1 MVVIDRWECWSLREG
16 PASGAWLLVYGRR
29 KTGKTF
35 LLRRCVDSA
44 VYVTIG
50 RSGLCLV
57 EEGDEGPRIASLEE
71 GLKAALRAVESGY
84 AAVIDEFQRLPEEYW
99 DLLAVSRARGKGRLI
114 LCGSSLG
121 VASKVFDRRSPL
133 LGFFAPLKV
142 DLASPSD
149 TLVSLS
155 TALSPSEAAK
165 WAIVARD
172 PWLLGLLEPRGDVV
186 EAIAESA
193 HLLVASASGLVGEVF
208 REEERKLTQLYD
220 AILRLLALGYW
231 SSAALAQKLHEA
243 RLLPRPEASLVTGML
258 AQLAAMGLVERVR
271 MWKTPGARIYYRHR
285 SSLLSLLM
293 ALEERGFEAGLRPS
307 CEVVSSTLGVEAQF
321 FVGELLAE
329 ATGLKRAYAI
339 TGTWDVDVVLLKG
352 ERAVAG
358 YEVKLGPFSGSEASK
373 AVERIRSLG
382 IPRAGLVSLTEE
394 PPPVADEGY
403 GPSDLVE
410 LARKTTER
418 LRRARRSYSR
428 APP

>member
-16 PASGAWLLVYGRR
+16 SASGAWLLVYGRR

-35 LLRRCVDSA
+35 LLRRCVDPA

-50 RSGLCLV
+50 RSGFCLV
-57 EEGDEGPRIASLEE
+57 EEGGGEPRIASLEE
-71 GLKAALRAVESGY
+71 GLKAVLHAVESGY
-84 AAVIDEFQRLPEEYW
+84 TAVIDEFQRLPEEYW

-121 VASKVFDRRSPL
+121 VASRVFDRRSPL
-133 LGFFAPLKV
+133 LGIFAPFKV

-155 TALSPSEAAK
+155 RALSHSEAVK

-172 PWLLGLLEPRGDVV
+172 PWLLGLLEPKGDVV
-186 EAIAESA
+186 EAIAERA
-193 HLLVASASGLVGEVF
+193 YLLVASASGLVGEVF

-220 AILRLLALGYW
+220 AVLRLLALGYW

-258 AQLAAMGLVERVR
+258 AQLAAMGLVERVK
-271 MWKTPGARIYYRHR
+271 MWKTPGARTYYRHR

-293 ALEERGFEAGLRPS
+293 VLEERGFEAGLKPS
-307 CEVVSSTLGVEAQF
+307 YEVVSSTLGVEAQF

-329 ATGLKRAYAI
+329 ATGLRRAYAI
-339 TGTWDVDVVLLKG
+339 AGTWDVDVVLLKS

-358 YEVKLGPFSGSEASK
+358 YEVKLGSFSVSEASK

-410 LARKTTER
+410 LARETSEK
-418 LRRARRSYSR
+418 LRHASRYS
-428 APP
+428 A

>member
-1 MVVIDRWECWSLREG
+1 MVVIDRWECWSLQKG
-16 PASGAWLLVYGRR
+16 LASGAWLLVYGRR

-35 LLRRCVDSA
+35 LLRSCVKAA
-44 VYVTIG
+44 VYVTVG

-57 EEGDEGPRIASLEE
+57 EEEGGEPRSVSLEE
-71 GLKAALRAVESGY
+71 GVRAALRAVESGY
-84 AAVIDEFQRLPEEYW
+84 TAVIDEFQRLPEEYW
-99 DLLAVSRARGKGRLI
+99 DLIAVSRARSEGRLV

-121 VASKVFDRRSPL
+121 VVSRVFDRRSPL
-133 LGFFAPLKV
+133 LGLFAPIKV

-149 TLVSLS
+149 TLASLS
-155 TALSPSEAAK
+155 RALSPIEAVK
-165 WAIVARD
+165 WSIIARD
-172 PWLLGLLEPRGDVV
+172 PWILGLLEPRGDVEDAV
-186 EAIAESA
+186 AESA
-193 HLLVASASGLVGEVF
+193 PLLIASASGLVGEVF

-258 AQLAAMGLVERVR
+258 AQLAAMGLVERVKL
-271 MWKTPGARIYYRHR
+271 WKTPGARVYYRHR

-293 ALEERGFEAGLRPS
+293 LLEERGFEAGYRLGR
-307 CEVVSSTLGVEAQF
+307 EVVSSALGFEAQF

-329 ATGLKRAYAI
+329 ATGLRRAYSIIDA
-339 TGTWDVDVVLLKG
+339 WDVDVVLLKG

-358 YEVKLGPFSGSEASK
+358 YEVKLGPFSSSEASR
-373 AVERIRSLG
+373 AVERIRGLG

-394 PPPVADEGY
+394 PPQVADEGY

-410 LARKTTER
+410 LARETSKR
-418 LRRARRSYSR
+418 LRRHAREHTS
-428 APP
+428 